1 MTARTSFPRP
11 ECDVFRRR
19 RAEKIPGPDGAEV
32 GVGLLSLVSSVVV
45 PSLPSSAYVPAG
57 LGLAGAGL
65 ALGAGAGCSADD
77 LGLSSSRVRDGLKL
91 GGVTAAAMTLAVVA
105 AAAVPAGRRLFSD
118 ERQSDQSGVAAAYHL
133 LVRIPIGTA
142 VAEELM
148 FRGAV
153 FGVFRRRRAPLA
165 AAIISSALFGLWHV
179 VPALGA
185 QDELASSV
193 SDVAGTVGLSLA
205 TVAATAAAG
214 MGFAYLRVRSDS
226 VVAPIVAHAA
236 LNATA
241 FGISVIVS

>member
-1 MTARTSFPRP
+1 M
-11 ECDVFRRR
+11 FRHRQ
-19 RAEKIPGPDGAEV
+19 AEKIPGPDAAET
-32 GVGLLSLVSSVVV
+32 GVGLLSLVSGAVV
-45 PSLPSSAYVPAG
+45 SLLPTRAYVPAG

-65 ALGAGAGCSADD
+65 ALGSAAGCSADD
-77 LGLSSSRVRDGLKL
+77 LGLAPSRVRDGLKL
-91 GGVTAAAMTLAVVA
+91 GGVVAAATTLAVMA
-105 AAAVPAGRRLFSD
+105 AAAVPAGRRFFADEEKSD
-118 ERQSDQSGVAAAYHL
+118 HSGVAAAYHL

-153 FGVFRRRRAPLA
+153 FGVFRRRRSALA
-165 AAIISSALFGLWHV
+165 AAAISSALFGLWHV

-193 SDVAGTVGLSLA
+193 SDKTGTVGLGLA
-205 TVAATAAAG
+205 TVAATGAAG
-214 MGFAYLRVRSDS
+214 LGFAYLRMRSDS

-241 FGISVIVS
+241 FGISLIVS

>member
-1 MTARTSFPRP
+1 MTARSSFPRP

-19 RAEKIPGPDGAEV
+19 RVEKIPGPDGAEV
-32 GVGLLSLVSSVVV
+32 GVGLLSLVSSAVV
-45 PSLPSSAYVPAG
+45 PSLPSPAYVPAG

-91 GGVTAAAMTLAVVA
+91 GGVTAAATTLAVVA

-118 ERQSDQSGVAAAYHL
+118 ERQSDQSGVAAYHL

-153 FGVFRRRRAPLA
+153 FGVFRRRRTALA

-185 QDELASSV
+185 RDELASSV